1 MHKVCHQ
8 RIHSGNK
15 DLQINNEKKIL
26 CNKRG
31 RGEIEHEN
39 VLYFGPSPSQSLVM
53 TKSEVNWLLYFKHCG
68 VKLSCTWSC
77 YLCFSIYLH
86 FMNKKSSC

>member
-39 VLYFGPSPSQSLVM
+39 VLYFGPSPSQSPVM
-53 TKSEVNWLLYFKHCG
+53 TKSEAFIFRALWSQVELYLVMLLVFFNLFTFYE
-68 VKLSCTWSC
+68 
-77 YLCFSIYLH
+77 
-86 FMNKKSSC
+86 